1 MNRFAPTTRR
11 LARAAAAGLL
21 LPGGGLLDQGRVLPA
36 WAALAATAGLAR
48 LGLLP
53 ALLAWL
59 ATWLAGILAARVA
72 PRPAPSIAAVFLT
85 ATVLLAGVAALA
97 GSAITLVGAAGQIA
111 NRCLLRACVFAAAQ
125 LLLLSL
131 SAPTVLVLA
140 LGAIAAA
147 EAVATALLEV
157 RDDARLLAEDA

>member
-21 LPGGGLLDQGRVLPA
+21 LPGGGLLDQGLVLPA

-48 LGLLP
+48 LGILP

-59 ATWLAGILAARVA
+59 AAWLAGVLAARSA
-72 PRPAPSIAAVFLT
+72 PRPAPSIAAVLAT
-85 ATVLLAGVAALA
+85 ATLLLAGAAALA
-97 GSAITLVGAAGQIA
+97 GSTIALVGAAGQIA
-111 NRCLLRACVFAAAQ
+111 NRCLLRACVFTAAQ

-131 SAPTVLVLA
+131 NAPVVLVLA
-140 LGAIAAA
+140 LGVIAAA

-157 RDDARLLAEDA
+157 RDDARPLAEDA